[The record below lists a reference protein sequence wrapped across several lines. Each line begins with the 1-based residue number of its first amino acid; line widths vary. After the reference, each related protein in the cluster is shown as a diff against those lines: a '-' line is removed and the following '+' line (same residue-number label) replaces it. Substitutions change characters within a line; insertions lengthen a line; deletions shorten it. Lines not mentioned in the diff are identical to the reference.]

1 MDDLEWDRALVRVA
15 EAARFLAL
23 SRSKL
28 YQLMEA
34 GALAYVKLG
43 RSRRIPRSELTRL
56 IQQNMVAA
64 RDQ

>member
-1 MDDLEWDRALVRVA
+1 MADLDWNQGLVRVA
-15 EAARFLAL
+15 EAARFLSV

-28 YQLMEA
+28 YQLMEVRQ
-34 GALAYVKLG
+34 LAYLKLG

-56 IQQNMVAA
+56 IEQNMVSA